1 MVSPEEGSMSRFAL
15 VFPGQGSQAVG
26 MARALVEAFPSAR
39 EAMAEADDILH
50 FHLSRLCFEGP
61 ADKLTDTV
69 NAQPAILAASVA
81 TLRAIRSAFPK
92 LGKPVAVAGHSLGE
106 YTALVAADALSYTDA
121 LRLVRERGRLMK
133 RAGEERPGGMAAII
147 SLEEEQVAQVCQQAS
162 QETGGVVQ
170 VANINSPGQIVISG
184 EHSALERA
192 MELARTMGARRV
204 IRLAVS
210 IAAHS
215 PLMAPAAEALQ
226 HVVRIVEMRPAVPE
240 LIANVS
246 AAPISAVE
254 AVRDELVSQ
263 LTGPVR
269 WTASVQ
275 NMIRQGIDTFIEVGP
290 GNVLSG
296 LIRRIDRNVRT
307 LSINEPKDIEALE
320 SLA

>member
-1 MVSPEEGSMSRFAL
+1 MSRFAL

>member
-1 MVSPEEGSMSRFAL
+1 MSRFAL

-121 LRLVRERGRLMK
+121 LHLVRERGRLMK

>member
-1 MVSPEEGSMSRFAL
+1 MSRFAL
-15 VFPGQGSQAVG
+15 VFPGQGSQVVG
-26 MARALVEAFPSAR
+26 MARSLVEAFPAAR
-39 EAMAEADDILH
+39 EVMEKADDILK

-61 ADKLTDTV
+61 EEELTDTI

-81 TLRAIRSAFPK
+81 ALKAIQSAFPD
-92 LGKPVAVAGHSLGE
+92 LGQPAAVAGHSLGE
-106 YTALVAADALSYTDA
+106 YSALVAAGTLSFSDALQ
-121 LRLVRERGRLMK
+121 LVRERGRLMK
-133 RAGEERPGGMAAII
+133 EAGERNPGGMAAII
-147 SLEEEQVAQVCQQAS
+147 NLDEDQLAEVCRQAS
-162 QETGGVVQ
+162 QETKQVVQ

-184 EHSALERA
+184 QHAALERA
-192 MELARTMGARRV
+192 MELAQARGARRV

-215 PLMAPAAEALQ
+215 PLMAPAAEALR
-226 HVVRIVEMRPAVPE
+226 HVIHAVEMRPAVPE
-240 LIANVS
+240 VVANVT
-246 AAPISAVE
+246 AIPISAVD
-254 AVRDELVSQ
+254 AVRTELVTQ

-307 LSINEPKDIEALE
+307 ISVGDPQGVEALE
-320 SLA
+320 SIA